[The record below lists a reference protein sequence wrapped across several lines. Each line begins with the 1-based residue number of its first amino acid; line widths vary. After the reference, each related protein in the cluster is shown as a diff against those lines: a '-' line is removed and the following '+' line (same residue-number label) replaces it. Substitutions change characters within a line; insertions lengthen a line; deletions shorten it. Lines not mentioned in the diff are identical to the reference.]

1 MDNEPVIINTDTIR
15 IILGINA
22 TIQGRDAKITL
33 DGKQVL
39 AIALDGTCWFDDKDV
54 TEIKLTNDQL
64 INLGEQA
71 LEYSIGYEM
80 RRIRPDENKEHIE

>member
-1 MDNEPVIINTDTIR
+1 MNKETDIGNKPVIINADTIR

-22 TIQGRDAKITL
+22 AIQGRDAKITL

-39 AIALDGTCWFDDKDV
+39 AIALDGTCGFDDKEV
-54 TEIKLTNDQL
+54 TEIMLTNDQL

-71 LEYSIGYEM
+71 LE
-80 RRIRPDENKEHIE
+80 